1 MFRYN
6 INNINFV
13 SIFGIA
19 RYATVWTIQGTS
31 IMKRQTA
38 RLQHGVG
45 ARTLQTLE
53 VSLRIGD
60 FRTALQALDRFIA
73 EGILP
78 TLSKMPLSDVTRGTC
93 SAYVAELFFYQGE
106 NGKACELLEP
116 YVAKPDLLLMSKTM
130 PSRAKLQLSE
140 YYYSLRQFQQAIVVA
155 EDIAKQCAAQNDL
168 IGVGESLYYVQ
179 RAYSR
184 VPDYEKI
191 DHYHNE
197 ALEHF
202 ARVGFDQSDATLRV
216 EWRIGQVLLVSGF
229 AHYRAGD
236 LTKATALLCTA
247 RWLLR
252 KTGDFLNIANVE
264 QSFGCILRSKGVY
277 DESLRALEYAR
288 RHYETVADH
297 VNLSRVAMNIGRTY
311 LGIGDAKQ
319 AKTCL
324 QDAYAI
330 AQRIHHSRQSAEV
343 LIWLSWL
350 YQTDDCLDLKEAER
364 CAQEAIHT
372 ALKAEVKSD
381 HAFIEGKL
389 ALGHCRV
396 HQQMFKRA
404 QDNFMN
410 ALDKA
415 QELAIPKLEMKAHLS
430 LAELYCIPAF
440 KDLHKAVRHHEKV
453 QAMCAPHCSQD
464 LCDRADMVWDTIRA
478 SRDKIF
484 VVTADQI
491 VGEGVG
497 LKEVERKFQAWA
509 LERALEATRG
519 RRGAMADM
527 LKLSRPGLDKMQ
539 QRLAS
544 HALPRSDDRTS

>member
-1 MFRYN
+1 MKQH
-6 INNINFV
+6 V
-13 SIFGIA
+13 SP
-19 RYATVWTIQGTS
+19 QQHS
-31 IMKRQTA
+31 IDI
-38 RLQHGVG
+38 
-45 ARTLQTLE
+45 QTLE
-53 VSLRIGD
+53 DPLRVGD
-60 FRTALQALDRFIA
+60 FRTALGALESRIA
-73 EGILP
+73 EGVLK
-78 TLSKMPLSDVTRGTC
+78 TLSTIPLSDVNRSVF
-93 SAYVAELFFYQGE
+93 SAYAAELFFYRGE
-106 NGKACELLEP
+106 NGRACELLEP
-116 YVAKPDLLLMSKTM
+116 YVAKPDLLLMSEKV
-130 PSRAKLQLSE
+130 PPRAKLQLSE
-140 YYYSLRQFQQAIVVA
+140 YYYSLRQFQHAIVIAHDV
-155 EDIAKQCAAQNDL
+155 AKQCEAKNDL
-168 IGVGESLYYVQ
+168 IGTGESFYYVQ

-191 DHYHNE
+191 DDYHDA
-197 ALEHF
+197 ALESF
-202 ARVGFDQSDATLRV
+202 ARVGIDQPEEPVGV

-264 QSFGCILRSKGVY
+264 QSFGCILRSKGIY
-277 DESLRALEYAR
+277 AESLRALEYAR
-288 RHYETVADH
+288 QHYEKVEDH

-311 LGIGDAKQ
+311 LGIGDPLQ
-319 AKTCL
+319 AKDHL
-324 QDAYAI
+324 QDAFSV
-330 AQRIHHSRQSAEV
+330 AQRIEHTRQAAEV

-350 YQTDDCLDLKEAER
+350 YQTDECLDLKEAER

-372 ALKAEVKSD
+372 SLKAEVKSD

-396 HQQMFKRA
+396 HQQMLKRA
-404 QDNFMN
+404 QDNFMT
-410 ALDKA
+410 ALDRA
-415 QELAIPKLEMKAHLS
+415 AELGIPKLEMKAHLS

-453 QAMCAPHCSQD
+453 KTMCAPHCSQD
-464 LCDRADMVWDTIRA
+464 LCDRSDRVWEIIRA
-478 SRDKIF
+478 SQDKVF

-491 VGEGVG
+491 VEEGVG

-519 RRGAMADM
+519 RRGAMAEM

-544 HALPRSDDRTS
+544 HALPSSDD